1 MHLRGPPCTAAAD
14 VGSGALARGSPAS
27 VHYHLTAGQPASTE
41 PPAWETAMLA
51 TVIHQ
56 DASHDVGRDGKHR
69 YLPDHARVF
78 VNGERLV
85 LEWSEVSSR

>member
-1 MHLRGPPCTAAAD
+1 
-14 VGSGALARGSPAS
+14 
-27 VHYHLTAGQPASTE
+27 
-41 PPAWETAMLA
+41 MLA